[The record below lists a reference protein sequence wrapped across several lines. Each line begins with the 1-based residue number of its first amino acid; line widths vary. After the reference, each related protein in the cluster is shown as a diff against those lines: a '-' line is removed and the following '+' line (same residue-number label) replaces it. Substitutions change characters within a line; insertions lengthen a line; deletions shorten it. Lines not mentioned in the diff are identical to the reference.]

1 MKKYDIITIGGATQ
15 DIMYYTSDAEII
27 NNKKNILKQKL
38 IAFEYGAK
46 ILSNDITITFGG
58 GGMNTAINCSILGLK
73 TSTFL
78 NLGTDW
84 IGELILK
91 ELKNKKVDTKY
102 ITQDKKYYSGFSFI
116 INYKHD
122 NEHTIFGHR
131 GSNNELIISK
141 EKLAKINAK
150 WFYIASLSGKENIIK
165 QNIDNIFK
173 KATAKNIKIA
183 WNPGEKQIK
192 YGNKFFKKYLKNI
205 NFFNINK
212 DEAIELVSS
221 SGIKTNNIENI
232 IRIIHSW
239 GAEIVSITDGINGAY
254 IFDGKKLYYKKATIQ
269 KCMNTTGA
277 GDAYGSSFVSGMIL
291 YKNDLEKS
299 LKLAIQQSG
308 NVVSKIG
315 AQRGLMKRNEIEKL
329 LKFKK

>member
-15 DIMYYTSDAEII
+15 DIMYYTNDAQII
-27 NNKKNILKQKL
+27 NNKKDILKQNL

-58 GGMNTAINCSILGLK
+58 GGMNTAINCSFLGLK
-73 TSTFL
+73 TATFL
-78 NLGTDW
+78 NLGKDW

-91 ELKNKKVDTKY
+91 ELKNKKINTNY
-102 ITQDKKYYSGFSFI
+102 INQDKKHYSGFSFI

-131 GSNNELIISK
+131 GSNDELIISK
-141 EKLAKINAK
+141 EKLSKINAK

-165 QNIDNIFK
+165 QNINTIFE
-173 KATAKNIKIA
+173 KATSKNIKIA

-192 YGNKFFKKYLKNI
+192 YGHKFFKKYLKNT
-205 NFFNINK
+205 NFFNMNK
-212 DEAIELVSS
+212 NEAIELVLS
-221 SGIKTNNIENI
+221 SGIKSNNIEKI
-232 IRIIHSW
+232 IKTIHSW
-239 GAEIVSITDGINGAY
+239 GADIISITDGINGAY
-254 IFDGKKLYYKKATIQ
+254 VFDGKKLYYKKATIQ
-269 KCMNTTGA
+269 KCINTTGA
-277 GDAYGSSFVSGMIL
+277 GDAYGSSFISGMIL

-315 AQRGLMKRNEIEKL
+315 AQNGLMNINNLKKL
-329 LKFKK
+329 LKF